1 MGDRTEKRRYHSP
14 QRRQQAGLTRR
25 QILEAAR
32 RLFATRGYA
41 ATTLPAIAREA
52 GVSAPTI
59 TAVFG
64 TKPALLEALI
74 QMGVRGDTAEAPLIE
89 QSWWQEMLAEPD
101 PRQQLRRQAAIA
113 RQIHERSAD
122 IFEIVRG
129 AATADPEIATLL
141 TKQAARRLED
151 AKSVAEALAR
161 KSALRASMPVDQAT
175 DVLWALTAAYTYR
188 LLVTERGWSPDQYE
202 EWLASC
208 MIHSV
213 LDERQIP
220 HEG

>member
-1 MGDRTEKRRYHSP
+1 MDR
-14 QRRQQAGLTRR
+14 TRR

-32 RLFATRGYA
+32 CLFATRGYA

-64 TKPALLEALI
+64 TKSALLDALI
-74 QMGVRGDTAEAPLIE
+74 GMVVRGDAAEAPLIE
-89 QSWWQEMLAEPD
+89 QSWWQEMLTEPD
-101 PRQQLRRQAAIA
+101 PRRQLRRQAAIA

-122 IFEIVRG
+122 VFEIVRG
-129 AATADPEIATLL
+129 AATADPEIAAIL
-141 TKQAARRLED
+141 TERAARRLED
-151 AKSVAEALAR
+151 ARSVAESLAR
-161 KSALRASMPVDQAT
+161 KGALRGNMTADQAT
-175 DVLWALTAAYTYR
+175 DVIWVLTAAYTYR

-213 LDERQIP
+213 LD
-220 HEG
+220 